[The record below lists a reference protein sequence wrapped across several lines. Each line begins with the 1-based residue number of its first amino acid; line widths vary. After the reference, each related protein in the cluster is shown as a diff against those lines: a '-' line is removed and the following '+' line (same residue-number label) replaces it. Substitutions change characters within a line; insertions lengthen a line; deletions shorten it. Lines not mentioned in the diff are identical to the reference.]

1 MKAEPISTGI
11 LKLLPISIFFLLG
24 TLVIALLFWLVW
36 LRTKSAPTVSPNDSE
51 SDGFARNLMEAL
63 AREAAKKLNLAETE
77 LSRALWN
84 CRHGKPAGDVLT
96 APLRVECTLTKSAA
110 NRIDACVQMLCQQ
123 DGRPVI
129 TSLKRVFSWDE
140 LPREIRSEFI
150 KTGQPELNYR
160 LCELAQNDQTKSNA

>member
-110 NRIDACVQMLCQQ
+110 NRIDACCK
-123 DGRPVI
+123 RR
-129 TSLKRVFSWDE
+129 LKSAAGGARKVLHLPGKADWICRFS
-140 LPREIRSEFI
+140 S
-150 KTGQPELNYR
+150 
-160 LCELAQNDQTKSNA
+160 SS